1 MMVEVLKSGGY
12 AVFGFDFAAYWQH
25 IMFGAVA
32 SIIGNYV
39 GQRFGWLVSE
49 ELFRLVFKIL
59 VTLVALRLTLRGVL
73 SLTGYGAI

>member
-1 MMVEVLKSGGY
+1 
-12 AVFGFDFAAYWQH
+12 
-25 IMFGAVA
+25 MFGAVA
-32 SIIGNYV
+32 SIMGNYF

-59 VTLVALRLTLRGVL
+59 VTLVALRLTIRGVL

>member
-12 AVFGFDFAAYWQH
+12 SVFGFNFAAYWQH
-25 IMFGAVA
+25 ILFGAVA

-39 GQRFGWLVSE
+39 GQRFGRFVSE